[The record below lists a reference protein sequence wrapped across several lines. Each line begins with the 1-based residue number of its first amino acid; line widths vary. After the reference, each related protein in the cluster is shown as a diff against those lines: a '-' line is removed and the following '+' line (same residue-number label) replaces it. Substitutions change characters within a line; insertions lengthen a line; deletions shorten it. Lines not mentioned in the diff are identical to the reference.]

1 MGCHRLRRKSCKAN
15 NALVAIQ
22 REHSLVTKCLF
33 MQLIDELLPVV
44 PGAPNLGG
52 HNRSGE
58 SMKALK
64 AKQKLQQ
71 SQPGGEAGRR
81 AAAVAGALPGN
92 VAQMPSAGLMH
103 NSLAAPREATWEQG
117 PLLGRGSVSTS
128 HKVHVLSAQLLT
140 SQGPGLCKA
149 MWQ

>member
-1 MGCHRLRRKSCKAN
+1 MQLIDELLPVVPGAPNLGGHNRSGNSIQAILSKQKLHYVTAVQ
-15 NALVAIQ
+15 ALILYLSV
-22 REHSLVTKCLF
+22 
-33 MQLIDELLPVV
+33 QLIDELLPVV

-71 SQPGGEAGRR
+71 SQPGSEAGRR
-81 AAAVAGALPGN
+81 AGAVAGALPGN

-117 PLLGRGSVSTS
+117 PLLVRVRMHT
-128 HKVHVLSAQLLT
+128 VLD
-140 SQGPGLCKA
+140 
-149 MWQ
+149 